1 VANLNLTAPTKDVRN
16 KRVAIAL
23 LLVVAGMVGMAYAA
37 VPLYQIFCQV
47 TGYGGTT
54 KRTDDNAV
62 SIIDREMAV
71 RFTASVDAS
80 LALDVKPAK
89 MSIDKI
95 GSKVKIVYTA
105 TNLSDKPLATTAAFN
120 VAPAIAG
127 SYFNKIECFCFTE
140 QVLAPGEVKEMP
152 VVYYLDPELDL
163 DKELDTI
170 KQVTLFYAFYAS

>member
-1 VANLNLTAPTKDVRN
+1 MVNVNPIEPTPYVRN
-16 KRVAIAL
+16 KKLAIVL
-23 LLVVAGMVGMAYAA
+23 LFVVAGMVGMAYAA

-62 SIIDREMAV
+62 SIIEREMAV
-71 RFTASVDAS
+71 RFTANVDAS
-80 LALDVKPAK
+80 LALDVKPPK
-89 MSIDKI
+89 ISVDKI
-95 GSKVKIVYTA
+95 GTKVQIIYTA

-152 VVYYLDPELDL
+152 VVYYVDPELDL

-170 KQVTLFYAFYAS
+170 KQITLFYAFYAS